1 MLHPPIANFRARAP
15 NCAICMRR
23 RGAKLPKQ
31 QVKKKSGCKVIPGHS
46 ENYRKSRIRGNR
58 TKCNQNT
65 NASRQKRARMHYK
78 AHRQKT
84 LSPMI
89 YQDSSPKTAQRTLNH
104 KWQCAPAENPRNTQ
118 VQKKRATKKKAPQN
132 AREKKT
138 LKKCPQNA
146 RNFRPKLLSNHDWT
160 SSIKVVTNEPSR
172 HASLCAKLPPR
183 KTLIHLLLQQS
194 PISPKKRT
202 KFEAL
207 CGNASLQKIYEISK
221 FKKNGLRTKT
231 AFSAPEMHGKKITRK
246 TSLKRREIHAKIG
259 EQPRL
264 ASPY

>member
-46 ENYRKSRIRGNR
+46 ENYRKSRVRGNR

-118 VQKKRATKKKAPQN
+118 VQKKRATKKKGAP
-132 AREKKT
+132 
-138 LKKCPQNA
+138 KC
-146 RNFRPKLLSNHDWT
+146 T
-160 SSIKVVTNEPSR
+160 
-172 HASLCAKLPPR
+172 R
-183 KTLIHLLLQQS
+183 K
-194 PISPKKRT
+194 
-202 KFEAL
+202 
-207 CGNASLQKIYEISK
+207 
-221 FKKNGLRTKT
+221 KKNAKKM
-231 AFSAPEMHGKKITRK
+231 SAKRK
-246 TSLKRREIHAKIG
+246 EFPAEIAQ
-259 EQPRL
+259 QPRL
-264 ASPY
+264 DIFY

>member
-31 QVKKKSGCKVIPGHS
+31 HVKKSSGCKVIPGHS
-46 ENYRKSRIRGNR
+46 GNYRKSRLRGNR

-104 KWQCAPAENPRNTQ
+104 KWKCAPAENPRNTQ
-118 VQKKRATKKKAPQN
+118 VQKKWATKKKAPQN

-138 LKKCPQNA
+138 AKKCPQNA

-160 SSIKVVTNEPSR
+160 SPINVVTNEPSR

-183 KTLIHLLLQQS
+183 KTLTRLLLQQS
-194 PISPKKRT
+194 PISPKK
-202 KFEAL
+202 L
-207 CGNASLQKIYEISK
+207 N
-221 FKKNGLRTKT
+221 
-231 AFSAPEMHGKKITRK
+231 
-246 TSLKRREIHAKIG
+246 
-259 EQPRL
+259 
-264 ASPY
+264 